1 MTHSALCDGRFA
13 CDVSV
18 MTTLTTRNFT
28 AFLGTSDREAAK
40 RFYRDTLGFT
50 LLGDDPFALIFAL
63 HNGTLRISPGPNFT
77 PQHFTV
83 LGWEVPD
90 IAATVKELVEAGV
103 KFERFPGMD
112 QDELGI
118 WAAPGGPGVADIHAR
133 AQVAWFKDPDGN
145 VLSVTQ
151 LPK

>member
-1 MTHSALCDGRFA
+1 MTLSALCDGRIA
-13 CDVSV
+13 CDLSA

-28 AFLGTSDREAAK
+28 AFLATRDREGAK
-40 RFYRDTLGFT
+40 RFYRDTLGFA
-50 LLGDDPFALIFAL
+50 LMGDDPFALIFAL
-63 HNGTLRISPGPNFT
+63 HNGTLRISPVPNFT
-77 PQHFTV
+77 PHQFTA

-90 IAATVKELVEAGV
+90 IEAAVKELVAAGV
-103 KFERFPGMD
+103 KFERFSGME

-118 WAAPGGPGVADIHAR
+118 WAAPGGPGVAEIHAR
-133 AQVAWFKDPDGN
+133 ARVAWFKDPDGN